1 MDKTTEA
8 RELAGRLSPG
18 GLESVLRY
26 MRILVRMKGT
36 RSPEAEALNSSLQAR
51 INSGELMLTEAGEL
65 MDEIEAALDE
75 AEE

>member
-8 RELAGRLSPG
+8 RELAGRLSPEAF
-18 GLESVLRY
+18 ESVLRY